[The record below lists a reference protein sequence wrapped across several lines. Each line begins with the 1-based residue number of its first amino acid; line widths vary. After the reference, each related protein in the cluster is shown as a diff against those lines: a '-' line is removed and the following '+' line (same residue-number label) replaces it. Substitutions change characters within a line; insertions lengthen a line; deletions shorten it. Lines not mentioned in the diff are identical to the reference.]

1 VRSSSR
7 RGRKTLPLLVFGL
20 VVIGGGL
27 AAWWYFRRP
36 PAAPAPAA
44 ATAPPHTPPARPTTP
59 SPAAST
65 TRPALAPERPSPAT
79 QPQSTTAPATAPAT
93 RPSESAHEAPASA
106 PLTTAPRLDDPTA
119 ARASDPTRTGLAEI
133 EQARKLYDAGK
144 LIAARHAFNALL
156 GKELNDSQQAEV
168 RSLLTRIADDTIFGR
183 ARTPDDPLI
192 EEYTVASGDV
202 LIRIAAPRKVN
213 AEAIMAINGIA
224 DATKLRVG
232 QKLKIPKG
240 PFHAR
245 IYKSKFRLDVYLG
258 DLYVRSYRVGLGTDN
273 GTPEGTWRVKERLTR
288 PTYYPPASATDKR
301 IIPPGDPANP
311 LGEYWIGLEGISGAA
326 VGQEGYGIHGT
337 IEPESIGRSASL
349 GCVRMHNEDVGFL
362 HKLLTPGESTVV
374 ILP

>member
-1 VRSSSR
+1 V
-7 RGRKTLPLLVFGL
+7 
-20 VVIGGGL
+20 
-27 AAWWYFRRP
+27 
-36 PAAPAPAA
+36 
-44 ATAPPHTPPARPTTP
+44 
-59 SPAAST
+59 
-65 TRPALAPERPSPAT
+65 
-79 QPQSTTAPATAPAT
+79 
-93 RPSESAHEAPASA
+93 
-106 PLTTAPRLDDPTA
+106 TTAPRIDDPTA

-133 EQARKLYDAGK
+133 EAARKLYDAGK
-144 LIAARHAFNALL
+144 VIEARHALNALL
-156 GKELNDSQQAEV
+156 TRDLSETQQAEV
-168 RSLLTRIADDTIFGR
+168 RALLTRIADETIFGR

-192 EEYTVASGDV
+192 EEYTVAAGDV

-224 DATKLRVG
+224 DATRLRVG

-273 GTPEGTWRVKERLTR
+273 GTPEGTWRVKDRLTR
-288 PTYYPPASATDKR
+288 PTYYPPASAPDKR

-311 LGEYWIGLEGISGAA
+311 LGEYWIGLEGIGGAA

-337 IEPESIGRSASL
+337 IEPETIGRSASL

-362 HKLLTPGESTVV
+362 YKLLTPGASTVV